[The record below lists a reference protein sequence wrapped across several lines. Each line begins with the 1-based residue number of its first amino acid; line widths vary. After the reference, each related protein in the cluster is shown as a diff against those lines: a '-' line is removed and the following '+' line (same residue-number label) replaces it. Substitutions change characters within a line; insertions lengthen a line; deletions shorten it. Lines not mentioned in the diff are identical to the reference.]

1 MKIFRLL
8 FLSMLC
14 AVAFPSFAQL
24 TIGTVDP
31 GPYSPGSTIA
41 ATFSI
46 NPSTCIAQGNVFRL
60 RLSDASGNFAPGIV
74 IGTYNSFYSTFV
86 NGIIPAGTLPGIGY
100 KLRIESSSPSL
111 TSTVSNSFIIGIGGA
126 VEAKI
131 TSAPISAT
139 NTETF
144 GLCAGKNNNNFAL
157 TNESTA
163 GSIVSATITN
173 EISGGAPTV
182 LAFPTQNQIFNA
194 GLAHYT
200 VVTKALMGDGR
211 VATKAYFIINNQTVT
226 AFSTSG
232 NNVVCLP
239 QGALE
244 FSVDY
249 TGIAGIQKNFPGDTY
264 VVNWGDLTTTTYT
277 LCDIIQNGGK
287 VSHVYT
293 QSSCGNVFSG
303 SSGTEYNVFAVNIS
317 VENPFC
323 GKVGSAISSTAKV
336 IAKPVNSF
344 TTTTPSCTN
353 TAVTFVN
360 TSIQGEDPNTN
371 SAGCTPN
378 TVFYNWFVD
387 GVLVWANRPISDN
400 LVYTFTTNGSHTVR
414 LESVSSGTC
423 DADPFDMIICI
434 QDPPKPSFNLPIST
448 ICIGGSVTPTNTSIV
463 DNTCSNTATYSWSV
477 SPATGVTYGGG
488 TSSSSQQPEFIFGNT
503 GVYQVTLTI
512 STPSCGAVSTLSQ
525 RVVVN
530 QAPTAT
536 LSPNAALCSVN
547 TYDFNPTTPGPTRTS
562 FSGTSFELA
571 NTYTWTITGGNYTF
585 TGGTNQNTKYPSI
598 QFLDYTTYT
607 VSVTH
612 TNSCG
617 TVTVNQTISFTP
629 APTVNAG
636 ADQPICF
643 NDIVNLNGSVT
654 GTPLTRV
661 WVGGSGIFSPNRND
675 LNATYTPTAA
685 EKAAGQVTLTLRATT
700 SLPAPCDV
708 IDDNIIIT
716 IKPQVTVNSVNTKSI
731 CTGTN
736 VAYTPTSATAGATYA
751 WTATGSA
758 NAGGFTANGS
768 GNINDVLTN
777 SSPTL
782 NATVT
787 YTITP
792 TGNGCLGVPFTFTVT
807 VTPNPIVTPTAANLN
822 ICSGQSAG
830 ITLTSNLPNTRYTWT
845 SINSVGVSGNSNNAT
860 PTASF
865 TINDILVN
873 NTTTSGTVDYTITPI
888 SNEGC
893 PGTPVTITITVEP
906 EPTAPDAGIDENIC
920 NATSFT
926 FKGNQPAIGTG
937 LWTQVTTFPGV
948 TFTNPNQYNGTAN
961 GLIAGNTYIFRWTIT
976 GAASCT
982 PKTDDVSITIN
993 PISIGGTTA
1002 GSTTV
1007 CADGNTGVITL
1018 SGQTGNVLR
1027 WESSTDGGV
1036 TYPDIINNATT
1047 SLTYTNLTT
1056 TTYFRAVVQSGA
1068 CATANSTPSIINVN
1082 QPVNASNAGLDQ
1094 VLCSSTTATLN
1105 GNLPTA
1111 TNTGLWT
1118 LTSGQ
1123 TGVTFVN
1130 AALPNTMVNGLV
1142 AGQTYT
1148 FRWTI
1153 SGLAPCPPSSDD
1165 VAIKIDLPSSGG
1177 ATAGSTSVCAGNS
1190 NAQITVSG
1198 QVGNIVRWESSTDN
1212 FATVTIINTTQPFIT
1227 YTNLTTTTQYRAVVQ
1242 NGSCAEALSTVATV
1256 TVNQGAVAANAGL
1269 DQNLCNVTS
1278 TILSGNDPLTNT
1290 GSWTLTSGQAGV
1302 TIVNASQ
1309 FNTAVNGLVAG
1320 QTYTFRWTV
1329 SGLTPCPASSDDVDI
1344 KIDLPSSGGTTVGST
1359 SVCAGNS
1366 NGQITVSGQVG
1377 SVVRWESSTDNFA
1390 TVTIINTTQ
1399 PFINYTNL
1407 TLTTQYRAVVKNG
1420 SCGEALSTTA
1430 TVTVNQGAV
1439 AAIAGPDQDLC
1450 NVTSTIL
1457 AGNDPLMNTGSWT
1470 LISGQTGVTFAN
1482 ASQFNTAVNGLV
1494 GGQTYIFRW
1503 TISGV
1508 APCPASSDDVIVNN
1522 LSALQSNTINTTA
1535 TTNCTGQAI
1544 TLTGSLPT
1552 GGSGT
1557 YTYIW
1562 QSSPTGAA
1570 PWTTIAG
1577 QTTRDLNITVSSN
1590 LSYQR
1595 IVSSGVCST
1604 TSNIITIIA
1613 LPPIANNTI
1622 AADQTICLTATPNTI
1637 TGSQPT
1643 GGDGTNYT
1651 YSWEQSTDNGNT
1663 WSVVPSINTQT
1674 YSPPAITQTTLYRRL
1689 IASSV
1694 CSGSSQSISNSV
1706 RITVNLNARAEFTYT
1721 NDLGCN
1727 PYLIDDNN
1735 IKAIPY
1741 PAQNATYTWY
1751 ANGVIIGTGITFPG
1765 YTIATGNSSVVIR
1778 LVTTSS
1784 LGCLSDEMSHT
1795 FTTRPNVAASYT
1807 QSTAQGC
1814 GPLAV
1819 TFTNTTA
1826 ITAGFT
1832 FEWRIDNTI
1841 VSTTADP
1848 GTLTFQADPAGED
1861 KVYNISLKV
1870 TTPCGSN
1877 TATSTVT
1884 VRPRPV
1890 AAFLPSTTIGCSPL
1904 AIVFKNTSPG
1914 SNTFYSY
1921 DFDDGTTSPAT
1932 TSKADVSHT
1941 FITDVVRDF
1950 TVKMTA
1956 TNECG
1961 TDVRSIVIRVSPNTI
1976 TPALIVNG
1984 NQLRGCAPFTVDFIN
1999 NTKGASRFTYTFEP
2013 GVVVVA
2019 NTVQT
2024 EVRPYTFIKAGTYT
2038 VTMVA
2043 DNGCSSASAQVTIVV
2058 DPQPTISFKGDIT
2071 SGCKGLTVK
2080 FTKTSTDAVSYLWD
2094 FGDGNTSN
2102 AAEPT
2107 YIYNSPAGRYDVTLT
2122 AFNSLGCPTVL
2133 RLPNYITIV
2142 DPPNAAFAI
2151 SPAAVTSIP
2160 NYTFKFTD
2168 ESTNEPQTYKWSFG
2182 DGDIS
2187 SQRDPSHT
2195 YRDTGTYL
2203 VTMRTYNEYGC
2214 VDSLQKYVQIVGVP
2228 GYVYVPNSF
2237 IPGGTSSELQ
2247 TFTALGSGIKSW
2259 KMQVFNKWGQVLWE
2273 TTKLNDGKPV
2283 EGWDGNYKGVPQPQ
2297 GIYFWKIDVVLVNG
2311 TEWKGMTFG
2320 KSAPKR
2326 TGEIYLIR

>member
-1 MKIFRLL
+1 MSI
-8 FLSMLC
+8 LC
-14 AVAFPSFAQL
+14 AVAFPVFAQL
-24 TIGTVDP
+24 NIGTIDP

-41 ATFSI
+41 ATFTI
-46 NPSTCIAQGNVFRL
+46 DPATCIAQGNIFRL
-60 RLSDASGNFAPGIV
+60 RLSDASGNFAPGVV

-86 NGIIPAGTLPGIGY
+86 NGIIPVGTPAGLGY
-100 KLRIESSSPSL
+100 KLRIESSSPVL
-111 TSTVSNSFIIGIGGA
+111 TTAVSNSFVIGIGSA

-131 TSAPISAT
+131 TSVPISAA

-163 GSIVSATITN
+163 GTIVSATITN
-173 EISGGAPTV
+173 EISGGAPTT
-182 LAFPTQNQIFNA
+182 LAFLTPNQIFTA

-200 VVTKALMGDGR
+200 LVTKALMLDGR

-249 TGIAGIQKNFPGDTY
+249 TGTAGIQKNFPGDTY

-277 LCDIIQNGGK
+277 LCDIIQSGGK

-323 GKVGSAISSTAKV
+323 GKVGAAISSTAKV
-336 IAKPVNSF
+336 IAKPINSF
-344 TTTTPSCTN
+344 TTVTPSCTN

-360 TSIQGEDPNTN
+360 TSLQGEDPNTN
-371 SAGCTPN
+371 SPGCTPN

-400 LVYTFTTNGSHTVR
+400 LVYTFTTNGTHTVR

-423 DADPFDMIICI
+423 DADPFEMSICI
-434 QDPPKPSFNLPIST
+434 QDSPKPSFTLPSAT
-448 ICIGGSVTPTNTSIV
+448 ICLGSSIIPTNTSIV
-463 DNTCSNTATYSWSV
+463 DNTCSNTANYSWSV
-477 SPATGVTYGGG
+477 SPSTGVSYGGG

-512 STPSCGAVSTLSQ
+512 STPSCGSVSTLSQ

-530 QAPTAT
+530 EAPTAT
-536 LSPNAALCSVN
+536 LSPNAALCSIN
-547 TYDFNPTTPGPTRTS
+547 TYDFNPTTPGPTRTT

-571 NTYTWTITGGNYTF
+571 NTYTWTITGGNFAF
-585 TGGTNQNTKYPSI
+585 TGGSNQNTKYPSI
-598 QFLDYTTYT
+598 QFLDYATYT

-612 TNSCG
+612 TNNCG
-617 TVTVNQTISFTP
+617 SVTVNQTISFTP

-636 ADQPICF
+636 ADQAICF

-654 GTPLTRV
+654 GTALTRV

-675 LNATYTPTAA
+675 INATYTPSAA
-685 EKAAGQVTLTLRATT
+685 EKAIGQVTLTLRATT
-700 SLPAPCDV
+700 TLPAPCDV

-716 IKPQVTVNSVNTKSI
+716 IKPLVTVNSANTKSI
-731 CTGTN
+731 CTGTD
-736 VAYTPTSATAGATYA
+736 VAYAPTSATAGATYA

-758 NAGGFTANGS
+758 NAGGFTASGS
-768 GNINDVLTN
+768 GNINDILTN
-777 SSPTL
+777 SNPTS

-807 VTPNPIVTPTAANLN
+807 ITPNPIVTPTAVSLN
-822 ICSGQSAG
+822 ICSGQSAA
-830 ITLTSNLPNTRYTWT
+830 ITLASNLPNTKYTWT
-845 SINSVGVSGNSNNAT
+845 SAATVGVLGSSTNST
-860 PTASF
+860 PTSAN

-888 SNEGC
+888 SDEGC

-906 EPTAPDAGIDENIC
+906 QPTTPDAGADENIC

-926 FKGNQPAIGTG
+926 LKGNQPTVGTG
-937 LWTQVTTFPGV
+937 LWTQVSPFPGV
-948 TFTNPNQYNGTAN
+948 TFTNPTQFDGTAN
-961 GLIAGNTYIFRWTIT
+961 GLLPGNTYIFRWTIT
-976 GAASCT
+976 GAASCS

-993 PISIGGTTA
+993 PISVGGTTA
-1002 GSTTV
+1002 GSATV
-1007 CADGNTGVITL
+1007 CAGINTGTITL
-1018 SGQTGNVLR
+1018 SGQTGNVIR

-1036 TYPDIINNATT
+1036 TYPNIINNTTT

-1056 TTYFRAVVQSGA
+1056 TTYFRAIVQSGV
-1068 CATANSTPSIINVN
+1068 CATAISSAAIITVN
-1082 QPVNASNAGLDQ
+1082 QGAVGAIAGPDQ
-1094 VLCSSTTATLN
+1094 NLCSVTSTVLA
-1105 GNLPTA
+1105 GNDPL

-1118 LTSGQ
+1118 IISGQ
-1123 TGVTFVN
+1123 TGTSFVD
-1130 AALPNTMVNGLV
+1130 ASKYNTAVNGLV
-1142 AGQTYT
+1142 AGQTYS

-1153 SGLAPCPPSSDD
+1153 SGLAPCPASSDD
-1165 VAIKIDLPSSGG
+1165 VIVRIDLLSDGG
-1177 ATAGSTSVCAGNS
+1177 ITTGSTAVCAGNS
-1190 NAQITVSG
+1190 NGQITVSG
-1198 QVGNIVRWESSTDN
+1198 QVGSIVRWESSTDN
-1212 FATVTIINTTQPFIT
+1212 FVTTTIINTTLPTIN
-1227 YTNLTTTTQYRAVVQ
+1227 YTNLSTTTQYRAIVK
-1242 NGSCAEALSTVATV
+1242 NGSCGEAISTVATV
-1256 TVNQGAVAANAGL
+1256 TVNQGAVGALAGP

-1278 TILSGNDPLTNT
+1278 TVLAGNDPLTNT
-1290 GSWTLTSGQAGV
+1290 GSWSLTSGQTGV
-1302 TIVNASQ
+1302 TFANASQ

-1329 SGLTPCPASSDDVDI
+1329 SGLAPCPASSDDVDI
-1344 KIDLPSSGGTTVGST
+1344 KIDLPSNGGMTAGNT

-1366 NGQITVSGQVG
+1366 NGQITVSGHVG
-1377 SVVRWESSTDNFA
+1377 NIVRWESSTDNF
-1390 TVTIINTTQ
+1390 VTTSVINTTL
-1399 PFINYTNL
+1399 PSINYVNL
-1407 TLTTQYRAVVKNG
+1407 TTTTQYRAVVKNG
-1420 SCGEALSTTA
+1420 SCGESLSTVA

-1439 AAIAGPDQDLC
+1439 GAIAGPDQDLC

-1457 AGNDPLMNTGSWT
+1457 AGNDPLTNTGSWT
-1470 LISGQTGVTFAN
+1470 LISGQTSVTFAN
-1482 ASQFNTAVNGLV
+1482 ASQFNSAVNGLV

-1508 APCPASSDDVIVNN
+1508 APCPASSDDVMVNN
-1522 LSALQSNTINTTA
+1522 LSALQNNIISTSA

-1557 YTYIW
+1557 YSYVW

-1570 PWTTIAG
+1570 PWTTITG
-1577 QTTRDLNITVSSN
+1577 QTARDLNITVSAN

-1595 IVSSGVCST
+1595 IVSSGACST

-1622 AADQTICLTATPNTI
+1622 AADQTICLTTTPNTI

-1643 GGDGTNYT
+1643 GGDGTSYT

-1663 WSVVPSINTQT
+1663 WSVVPGINTQT

-1689 IASSV
+1689 VASSV
-1694 CSGSSQSISNSV
+1694 CAGSSQSISNLI

-1721 NDLGCN
+1721 NDIGCN

-1751 ANGVIIGTGITFPG
+1751 ANGVIIGTGLTFPG
-1765 YTIATGNSSVVIR
+1765 YTIATDNASVVIR

-1795 FTTRPNVAASYT
+1795 FTTRPNVTASYT

-1814 GPLAV
+1814 GPLSV

-1832 FEWRIDNTI
+1832 FEWRIDNVL
-1841 VSTTADP
+1841 VSVTADP
-1848 GTLTFQADPAGED
+1848 GTLTFQADPAGKD
-1861 KVYNISLKV
+1861 KVYNISLRV

-1884 VRPRPV
+1884 VRPMPV

-1950 TVKMTA
+1950 NVKMTA

-1961 TDVRSIVIRVSPNTI
+1961 TDVRSIIIRVSPNTI
-1976 TPALIVNG
+1976 TPALTVNG

-1999 NTKGASRFTYTFEP
+1999 NTKGASQFTYTYGD
-2013 GVVVVA
+2013 GVVDIV
-2019 NTVQT
+2019 NTLQT
-2024 EVRPYTFIKAGTYT
+2024 EVRSHTFTRAGTYT

-2043 DNGCSSASAQVTIVV
+2043 NNDCSTASSQVTIII
-2058 DPQPTISFKGDIT
+2058 DPQPIVAFKANIT
-2071 SGCKGLTVK
+2071 TGCTGLAVK
-2080 FTKTSTDAVSYLWD
+2080 FTNNTVGAVSYAWD
-2094 FGDGNTSN
+2094 FGNGNTSRD
-2102 AAEPT
+2102 AEPIFT
-2107 YIYNSPAGRYDVTLT
+2107 FNTIGQHDVTLT
-2122 AFNSLGCPTVL
+2122 AYSDRGCPTVVTI
-2133 RLPNYITIV
+2133 PNYITIV
-2142 DPPNAAFAI
+2142 APPNAAFAI

-2187 SQRDPSHT
+2187 LQRDPSHT

-2283 EGWDGNYKGVPQPQ
+2283 EGWDGNYKGMPQPQ
-2297 GIYFWKIDVVLVNG
+2297 GIYFWKIDVELVNG

-2320 KSAPKR
+2320 KSVPKR

>member
-1 MKIFRLL
+1 
-8 FLSMLC
+8 MLC